1 MVRIRR
7 RYKNLAIAYLAG
19 AGAVELLQ
27 FWIGTVEFP
36 FREIGALF
44 WPILVVVSFLPK

>member
-1 MVRIRR
+1 MRIRR
-7 RYKNLAIAYLAG
+7 RYKYLATGYLAG
-19 AGAVELLQ
+19 ALAVELLQ

-36 FREIGALF
+36 YREIGALF